1 MFITGLLLYRR
12 YKKTQISL
20 RQIEEQARIERL
32 KIETQ
37 NKENM
42 EKMEKAH
49 QLKLKELDAQKEKEI
64 RDMKEREKNNQQV
77 HDRLLKEIEEKYDYK
92 RKKNERDIN

>member
-1 MFITGLLLYRR
+1 MIITGLFIYDR

-42 EKMEKAH
+42 EKMKIAH
-49 QLKLKELDAQKEKEI
+49 QLK
-64 RDMKEREKNNQQV
+64 
-77 HDRLLKEIEEKYDYK
+77 
-92 RKKNERDIN
+92 